1 MATNI
6 QSLNL
11 SNDDSGMVPLGPPQV
26 LNEVKPEEKNIPNIN
41 KEPVMDAATP
51 LDEVMGLGDLSNAPL
66 AQDPR
71 MAAPAQQQA
80 ASAQMAQ
87 AMPQQQAPVQSSST
101 PMQSKNPLNLTD
113 DQMEALVVG
122 LVAVMAFSKPVQEK
136 LAQTIPQFLNENGGR
151 SNVGIILSGL
161 VAALIYFFGRRFILR
176 N

>member
-1 MATNI
+1 MTTNI
-6 QSLNL
+6 QTLNL

-26 LNEVKPEEKNIPNIN
+26 LNEVKPEEKNMHNIN

-71 MAAPAQQQA
+71 MVAPQQQA
-80 ASAQMAQ
+80 AAASVQMAQ
-87 AMPQQQAPVQSSST
+87 PVQQQAQPT
-101 PMQSKNPLNLTD
+101 PTMQSKNPLNLTD
-113 DQMEALVVG
+113 DQMEALIVG
-122 LVAVMAFSKPVQEK
+122 AVAVLAFSKPIQEK
-136 LAQTIPQFLNENGGR
+136 MAQMIPQFLNENGGR

-161 VAALIYFFGRRFILR
+161 VAALIYFFGRRFIVR